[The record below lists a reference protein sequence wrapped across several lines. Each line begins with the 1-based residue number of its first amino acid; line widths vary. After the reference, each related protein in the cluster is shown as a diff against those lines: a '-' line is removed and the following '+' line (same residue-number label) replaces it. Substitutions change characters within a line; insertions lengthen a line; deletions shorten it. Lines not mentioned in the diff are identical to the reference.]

1 MQKGWEE
8 GIIKTSNY
16 PPVTYWM
23 RFHQSDPMRTAIL
36 EAQKCFIRTKTELV
50 RRYSK
55 THTQRLSPVPHQH
68 TTNRKLPWTSFFHPM
83 KRLIQQ
89 QLVIVGGKG
98 TKQERV
104 LLRLTARKVGPRR
117 SVSLWEQSP
126 GVELSV
132 LLGHSGIVPR
142 GRAIHDEPAGRSFV
156 ITLSKSAAPY
166 QMVMQLNFGT

>member
-50 RRYSK
+50 RGYSK
-55 THTQRLSPVPHQH
+55 THTQGLPPVPHQH

-104 LLRLTARKVGPRR
+104 LLRLTARKVGPRWPPTFCE
-117 SVSLWEQSP
+117 SLWAVTRGWVVCTAGTQWDSTS
-126 GVELSV
+126 GKS
-132 LLGHSGIVPR
+132 HSW
-142 GRAIHDEPAGRSFV
+142 RARQEEFCHHI
-156 ITLSKSAAPY
+156 K
-166 QMVMQLNFGT
+166 